1 MKRAMSKML
10 AHANHY
16 MASSIEFLTK
26 IFKYNEMKR
35 LISIIIL
42 AFTVSALSAQPNNLM
57 KDAERY
63 YTANDFANAIKT
75 YESILKQGFESSEL
89 YFNLGNSYYKNNEI
103 AKSVLNY
110 ERAKLLAPNDED
122 IQFNLDLVNQF
133 VVDKIS
139 PMPRFIVTKW
149 WQSLINMNSADGW
162 GRISLIFFIIMLIAA
177 AGYIFASSVSLKKTS
192 FIAAIVL
199 FTFCAFSFGFGS
211 TQKTKISNRKGAVIF
226 SSTVTVKSSPD
237 ESGTDLFV
245 IHEGLKVEVKEV
257 LSGWCNIKIAD
268 GSSGWVKQSTLE
280 KI

>member
-1 MKRAMSKML
+1 
-10 AHANHY
+10 
-16 MASSIEFLTK
+16 
-26 IFKYNEMKR
+26 MKR

-75 YESILKQGFESSEL
+75 YESILKQGFESPDL
-89 YFNLGNSYYKNNEI
+89 YFNLGNSYYKSNEI

-133 VVDKIS
+133 VVDKIN

-149 WQSLINMNSADGW
+149 WQSLINSNSADGW
-162 GRISLIFFIIMLIAA
+162 GRVSLIIFILMLVAA
-177 AGYIFASSVSLKKTS
+177 AGYIFASTVSLKKIS

-199 FTFCAFSFGFGS
+199 FVFCAFSFGFGS
-211 TQKTKISNRKGAVIF
+211 TQKTKMTNRKGAVIF

-245 IHEGLKVEVKEV
+245 IHEGLKVDIKEE